1 MPTCA
6 YIIIHNHMH
15 LNTYKHTCTVSR
27 SETRGS
33 HSGDFSP
40 PLNPYPWGIPQAT
53 DSPLIPAQTLCTCVL
68 SPSHTYTHR
77 HMPAHTVHALVY
89 TKISS
94 LLDGCC
100 ATPVLSVPVSAVR
113 SSCRQNK
120 EGRGGCVPAGLGLA
134 SAASVE
140 QCHLGSRGKK
150 SNAEQK
156 QGHCEQRK
164 F

>member
-68 SPSHTYTHR
+68 PLHIHTHTDTCLHTLYMHSYTQR
-77 HMPAHTVHALVY
+77 YPVSWTDAVPPL
-89 TKISS
+89 SS
-94 LLDGCC
+94 LSPLVQCGVAADRTRRVEGVVSQQ
-100 ATPVLSVPVSAVR
+100 AWGWPPQRVWSSVI
-113 SSCRQNK
+113 
-120 EGRGGCVPAGLGLA
+120 
-134 SAASVE
+134 
-140 QCHLGSRGKK
+140 
-150 SNAEQK
+150 
-156 QGHCEQRK
+156 
-164 F
+164 

>member
-53 DSPLIPAQTLCTCVL
+53 DPCTNTVHMCA

-100 ATPVLSVPVSAVR
+100 ATPVLSVPVSVVR

>member
-68 SPSHTYTHR
+68 PLHTHTHTDTCLHTLYMHSYTER
-77 HMPAHTVHALVY
+77 YPV
-89 TKISS
+89 S
-94 LLDGCC
+94 
-100 ATPVLSVPVSAVR
+100 TPVLSVPVSAVR